1 MSNHFTKGERNSHWR
16 RSQTGA
22 KGCAN
27 RPAILTSWDR
37 AGIEATTLN
46 RQFAARPPR
55 MKVEREL
62 GAGSWIAQLE

>member
-27 RPAILTSWDR
+27 L
-37 AGIEATTLN
+37 EATTLN
-46 RQFAARPPR
+46 RQFAATPPR

-62 GAGSWIAQLE
+62 GSGSWIVRLE

>member
-1 MSNHFTKGERNSHWR
+1 MSNHFTKVERNSHWR

-27 RPAILTSWDR
+27 RPAILSSRDR
-37 AGIEATTLN
+37 AGIGATTLN
-46 RQFAARPPR
+46 RQFAATPPR

-62 GAGSWIAQLE
+62 GSGSWIVRLE